1 MSALGPS
8 ASGKTGRD
16 ARSRAK
22 MDSCEFLRWEG
33 GGLSRYGVDSDH
45 RGLTSD
51 AFVILPEI
59 TTDGFMPVY
68 PLCEHQDFSRVAG
81 ASFRGR
87 RLTTAASLIL
97 GYGAGRSPV
106 NAKKLYGSGNCGF
119 CRINLFRGGRMNFLD
134 RYVPR
139 DHLLGRQVGFR

>member
-1 MSALGPS
+1 M
-8 ASGKTGRD
+8 
-16 ARSRAK
+16 
-22 MDSCEFLRWEG
+22 
-33 GGLSRYGVDSDH
+33 SRYGVDSDH

-97 GYGAGRSPV
+97 GYGAGHTPV
-106 NAKKLYGSGNCGF
+106 NIMKSLRVRKLRLLSNKF
-119 CRINLFRGGRMNFLD
+119 I
-134 RYVPR
+134 PR
-139 DHLLGRQVGFR
+139 RTHEFS